1 MPVHVLCLIDALAPP
16 GTMVG
21 RTAALIR
28 QRLQRYGCQL
38 IVLESF
44 KQFPAATR
52 CSPFSLPVE
61 TLTAPRIRG
70 QTAPGKRM
78 LLMAIPHNSRRWL
91 KHRCHGC
98 EALRMMRYYP
108 YKFYR
113 PKFFSARSISRL
125 ALRSAA
131 VARLSYSF
139 LPLQRPS
146 SIFTRPHLKYSE
158 SGTSV

>member
-70 QTAPGKRM
+70 QTAPGKRIFLINFNFIGRNFSSRGQYHAWRCGR
-78 LLMAIPHNSRRWL
+78 LLWRAYHTAFCPC
-91 KHRCHGC
+91 KGP
-98 EALRMMRYYP
+98 APFLR
-108 YKFYR
+108 
-113 PKFFSARSISRL
+113 AR
-125 ALRSAA
+125 
-131 VARLSYSF
+131 
-139 LPLQRPS
+139 
-146 SIFTRPHLKYSE
+146 T
-158 SGTSV
+158 

>member
-78 LLMAIPHNSRRWL
+78 LLMD
-91 KHRCHGC
+91 
-98 EALRMMRYYP
+98 
-108 YKFYR
+108 FYR
-113 PKFFSARSISRL
+113 PKFFIARSISRL

>member
-78 LLMAIPHNSRRWL
+78 
-91 KHRCHGC
+91 
-98 EALRMMRYYP
+98 
-108 YKFYR
+108 FYR